1 MSVRCVNP
9 SRWPSAIVWR
19 RRAERKGSSHEPDE
33 AASYG
38 RHALAALSLVAFFWL
53 TTLDV
58 HVDER
63 NADGVPAFCGSA
75 YDVALLKGDGFMG
88 SEVLP
93 NQAAIDRAFVAEAR
107 TDVVL
112 AVIAG
117 VAGLAAA
124 VYAVLLSRRTRVRA
138 GQR

>member
-1 MSVRCVNP
+1 
-9 SRWPSAIVWR
+9 
-19 RRAERKGSSHEPDE
+19 
-33 AASYG
+33 
-38 RHALAALSLVAFFWL
+38 
-53 TTLDV
+53 
-58 HVDER
+58 
-63 NADGVPAFCGSA
+63 
-75 YDVALLKGDGFMG
+75 MG

-93 NQAAIDRAFVAEAR
+93 NQAAIDRACVAEAR

>member
-1 MSVRCVNP
+1 MNRKK
-9 SRWPSAIVWR
+9 R
-19 RRAERKGSSHEPDE
+19 RRV
-33 AASYG
+33 AAT
-38 RHALAALSLVAFFWL
+38 ALAVLSLVAFFWL
-53 TTLDV
+53 LTLDV
-58 HVDER
+58 YVDER
-63 NADGVPAFCGSA
+63 NSDGVPAFCGSA
-75 YDVALLKGDGFMG
+75 YEVALLKGDGFMG
-88 SEVLP
+88 GEVLP

>member
-1 MSVRCVNP
+1 MSGRAARGMSVRRQPV
-9 SRWPSAIVWR
+9 
-19 RRAERKGSSHEPDE
+19 
-33 AASYG
+33 
-38 RHALAALSLVAFFWL
+38 
-53 TTLDV
+53 
-58 HVDER
+58 R
-63 NADGVPAFCGSA
+63 NSDGVPAFCGSA
-75 YDVALLKGDGFMG
+75 YEVALLKGDGFMG